1 MRENSYEVSRVRPSQ
16 RVTSA
21 WPSSVSRARQKC
33 RPPASPCLWARP
45 LLNTLGA
52 GAVSTSSGHST
63 PPGGRVR
70 SLVTEFIKMWREDK
84 RDISSDQ
91 RGPAPAWASAT
102 PPPPPIT
109 LLLIITPTLAVITLS
124 SPRQGSTPLWSDPHP
139 NKHINFLT
147 ENMKNIF
154 NHLEDSKKFIL
165 MYKVHQNEKSIFNKI
180 SFIIC
185 FQLNKL
191 YIHTSIKVIICY
203 RVYLHS
209 IFPPFQARGF
219 CPEFI
224 VSRAVWE

>member
-21 WPSSVSRARQKC
+21 WPWSVSRARQRC
-33 RPPASPCLWARP
+33 RPPASPCLWVRALP
-45 LLNTLGA
+45 NIPGA

-124 SPRQGSTPLWSDPHP
+124 SPRQGSTPLWSDVSDPHS
-139 NKHINFLT
+139 NKHLNFLT
-147 ENMKNIF
+147 ENMKNNF
-154 NHLEDSKKFIL
+154 KNRRDSKLFVLNVRNI
-165 MYKVHQNEKSIFNKI
+165 SNKI
-180 SFIIC
+180 SFILC
-185 FQLNKL
+185 FQLNKIYL
-191 YIHTSIKVIICY
+191 Y
-203 RVYLHS
+203 
-209 IFPPFQARGF
+209 
-219 CPEFI
+219 
-224 VSRAVWE
+224 